1 MVQVKEFSVT
11 KEEEKFYI
19 DCLLKD
25 LPINVKIELDEKQFS
40 GFRGALKRG
49 KENETSG
56 KVYIFN
62 KIGYI
67 SFPTTFVFFPEKNL
81 IYTKLLALR
90 LPAGFSDILANTIQ

>member
-1 MVQVKEFSVT
+1 MVQVKEFSVI
-11 KEEEKFYI
+11 KEDEKFYI

-25 LPINVKIELDEKQFS
+25 LPINVKIELDKNQFREFK
-40 GFRGALKRG
+40 GDMRKG

-56 KVYIFN
+56 KVYIFD

-67 SFPTTFVFFPEKNL
+67 SFPTAVVFFPEKNL

-90 LPAGFSDILANTIQ
+90 LPNGFNKALS